1 MDFELT
7 KEHSMIQGSVADFI
21 KKEHPLDDLK
31 EMRKDP
37 LGYSKKTWRKMAEL
51 GWLELL
57 LPEKYGGFGYDLS
70 FAMVLLEE
78 FGKGLLPSPWISTV
92 LLGGN
97 LILTAGTETQK
108 ETLLPAVASGDL
120 WMAAAYL
127 EDQGHYDVNYC
138 STRATREG
146 NGYSLSGEKI
156 FVMDGMAADSFIVS
170 ARTSG
175 A

>member
-37 LGYSKKTWRKMAEL
+37 LGYSKKTWKKMAEL

-97 LILTAGTETQK
+97 LILTAGTEAQK
-108 ETLLPAVASGDL
+108 ETLLPAVASGD
-120 WMAAAYL
+120 
-127 EDQGHYDVNYC
+127 
-138 STRATREG
+138 
-146 NGYSLSGEKI
+146 
-156 FVMDGMAADSFIVS
+156 
-170 ARTSG
+170 
-175 A
+175 